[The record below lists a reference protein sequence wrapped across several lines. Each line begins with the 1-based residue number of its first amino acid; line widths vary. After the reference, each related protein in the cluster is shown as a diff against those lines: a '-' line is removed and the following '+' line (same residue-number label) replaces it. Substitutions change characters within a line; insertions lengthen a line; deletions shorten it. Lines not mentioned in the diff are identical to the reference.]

1 MWVGGEQSIDS
12 DILHLTN
19 LMSLPSLM
27 ATTGP
32 GPTVKAPE
40 GECGL
45 GSWGVASTACHPP

>member
-45 GSWGVASTACHPP
+45 GSWGVASTACQPP